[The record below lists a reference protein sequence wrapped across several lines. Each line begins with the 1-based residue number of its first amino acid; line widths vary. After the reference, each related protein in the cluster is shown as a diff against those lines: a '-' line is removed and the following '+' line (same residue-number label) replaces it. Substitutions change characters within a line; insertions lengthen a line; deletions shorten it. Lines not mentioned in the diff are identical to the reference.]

1 MSFWLFIITVVYG
14 GVNHSHGFD
23 DMPQPL
29 AGTNTY
35 QLRMPGAIPTMVRL
49 FAIALAVYRGYFSE
63 EVIDNDSHRMTI
75 TFARH
80 SNWTQR
86 KKCSLPNSGWR
97 GQQNELIT

>member
-49 FAIALAVYRGYFSE
+49 FATALAV
-63 EVIDNDSHRMTI
+63 
-75 TFARH
+75 
-80 SNWTQR
+80 
-86 KKCSLPNSGWR
+86 
-97 GQQNELIT
+97 